1 MQAIISGQ
9 VPANEQ
15 GEIQGTLSS
24 LMSASAIVGPPVMS
38 STFYFFTHKEAP
50 VLLPGAPFI
59 LASIIMLASTII
71 AYTTLRKHR
80 QNLLN
85 KAEETQ
91 QSNQ

>member
-1 MQAIISGQ
+1 
-9 VPANEQ
+9 
-15 GEIQGTLSS
+15 
-24 LMSASAIVGPPVMS
+24 MS
-38 STFYFFTHKEAP
+38 STFYFFTHKDAP

-80 QNLLN
+80 QNLQN
-85 KAEETQ
+85 KAEETR